1 VDRLGRRFGAPRVAG
16 TLGAVRAGTT
26 TARGPLRPFEIAAA
40 AVFGA
45 LTAVVTVVTGF
56 IPIGAAQ
63 VLITLPIAFLA
74 AGNRMRSAIA
84 ATVAASVVALIA
96 GGPFGVVMLLVLVGV
111 GILVGYAERRWG
123 RNAVFVV
130 FAGSIPLGLALAG
143 FTVGMLLLFERT
155 RILLLDSLAASLQG
169 ALRAFQAAG
178 AGQAF
183 VDAFTRTA
191 DFLVEYWW
199 LWIGGATVVGIV
211 GSALLS
217 FGVFRTVA
225 LRTRWGS
232 PPTEWPATAVAEPAP
247 LPVRLRSVTYRYP
260 GATTDALTDIDLTI
274 TAGDFVA
281 VVGANGSGK
290 STLARI
296 LAGLDPTTGLVD
308 RPGHVGLGAPGGT
321 ALVFQHPESQIL
333 GRTVAEDVRWGL
345 DDADGTLDVDTLLE
359 RVGLGGLADRPTED
373 LSGGQLQRLT
383 LAGALA
389 RRPALLIADEI
400 TAMVDDASRGA
411 LLDLLAGIARDGTAV
426 VLVTHVEG
434 EAATAR
440 RVVHLDR
447 GRLVPAPAR
456 TARTVTV
463 ATPPAVVDPILELRD
478 VTHTYAARTPWAHTA
493 LRNVT
498 LTVGRGEGVL
508 VVGANGSGKST
519 LAWVLAGLH
528 RPTSGTCTL
537 NGTPTA
543 DLRGDIG
550 LVFQQARL
558 QLQRPTVAEEICD
571 VAGLGYIDRPYVAAV
586 LQRVG
591 LGTHLVD
598 RAVDRLSG
606 GEMRRVAIAAQLTR
620 APRVLVLD
628 EPLAGLDDAGRH
640 DLVGL
645 LGYLRETEH
654 MTIVVISHDLHGMEA
669 VCSRTVV
676 LDAGTIVDDRTVAA

>member
-1 VDRLGRRFGAPRVAG
+1 MR
-16 TLGAVRAGTT
+16 AVTT

-56 IPIGAAQ
+56 IPVGVAQ

-74 AGNRMRSAIA
+74 AGNRMRSAVA

-96 GGPFGVVMLLVLVGV
+96 GGPFGVAALLVLVGV
-111 GILVGYAERRWG
+111 GVLVGYAERRWG
-123 RNAVFVV
+123 RNAVLVV
-130 FAGSIPLGLALAG
+130 FVGSVPLGLAVAA
-143 FTVGMLLLFERT
+143 FAVGMLLLFEQS
-155 RILLLDSLAASLQG
+155 RILLLDSLVASMQG
-169 ALRAFQAAG
+169 TLRAFQAVG
-178 AGQAF
+178 AGQDF
-183 VDAFTRTA
+183 VDIYTRTME
-191 DFLVEYWW
+191 FLVDFWW
-199 LWIGGATVVGIV
+199 LWIGGAAVAGIV

-217 FGVFRTVA
+217 FGIFRTVA
-225 LRTRWGS
+225 SRTRWSS
-232 PPTEWPATAVAEPAP
+232 PPTEWPAASATAPAP

-260 GATTDALTDIDLTI
+260 GSTADALAGIDLTI
-274 TAGDFVA
+274 TAGEFVA
-281 VVGANGSGK
+281 VAGANGSGK

-308 RPGHVGLGAPGGT
+308 RPGDVGLGAPGGT

-333 GRTVAEDVRWGL
+333 GRTVVEDVRWGL
-345 DDADGTLDVDTLLE
+345 DGDVDGPGVEALLA

-400 TAMVDDASRGA
+400 TAMVDDASRTA

-434 EAATAR
+434 EAAAAG

-447 GRLVPAPAR
+447 GRLVPAPAP
-456 TARTVTV
+456 TTRTVS
-463 ATPPAVVDPILELRD
+463 AAAPPAVTDPILEIREL
-478 VTHTYAARTPWAHTA
+478 THTYAARTPWAHTA
-493 LRNVT
+493 LRGVS
-498 LTVGRGEGVL
+498 LSVGRGEGVL

-519 LAWVLAGLH
+519 LAWIVAGLH
-528 RPTSGTCTL
+528 RPTAGTCTL

-558 QLQRPTVAEEICD
+558 QLQRPTVAEEICE
-571 VAGLGYIDRPYVAAV
+571 VAGLDHVDRPYVAAV

-591 LGTHLVD
+591 LGAHLVD
-598 RAVDRLSG
+598 RAVDELSG

-640 DLVGL
+640 DLVAL
-645 LGYLRETEH
+645 LGYLRATEH
-654 MTIVVISHDLHGMEA
+654 MTIVVISHDVHGMEA
-669 VCSRTVV
+669 VCSRAVI
-676 LDAGTIVDDRTVAA
+676 LDAGTVVDDRTVVA

>member
-1 VDRLGRRFGAPRVAG
+1 MR
-16 TLGAVRAGTT
+16 AVTT
-26 TARGPLRPFEIAAA
+26 TARGPLRPFEISAA

-45 LTAVVTVVTGF
+45 LTSVVTVVTGF
-56 IPIGAAQ
+56 IPVGVAQ

-96 GGPFGVVMLLVLVGV
+96 GGPFAVVTLLVLVGV
-111 GILVGYAERRWG
+111 GMLVGYAERRWG
-123 RNAVFVV
+123 RNAVLVV
-130 FAGSIPLGLALAG
+130 FAGAVPLGLAVAA
-143 FTVGMLLLFERT
+143 FAVGMLLLFEQS
-155 RILLLDSLAASLQG
+155 RILLLDSLAASMQG
-169 ALRAFQAAG
+169 TLRAFQAAG
-178 AGQAF
+178 AGQEF
-183 VDAFTRTA
+183 VDTFTRTI
-191 DFLVEYWW
+191 DFLVDYWW
-199 LWIGGATVVGIV
+199 LWIGGAAVAGIV

-217 FGVFRTVA
+217 FGIFRTIA
-225 LRTRWGS
+225 LRTRWSS
-232 PPTEWPATAVAEPAP
+232 PPIEWPATAAEPAP
-247 LPVRLRSVTYRYP
+247 LPVRLSSVTYRYP
-260 GATTDALTDIDLTI
+260 GAATDALADIDLTI
-274 TAGDFVA
+274 AAGEFVA

-290 STLARI
+290 STLARV

-308 RPGHVGLGAPGGT
+308 RPGDVGLGAPGGT

-345 DDADGTLDVDTLLE
+345 VDGDIDVDGLLA

-383 LAGALA
+383 LAAALA

-400 TAMVDDASRGA
+400 TAMVDDASRAA
-411 LLDLLAGIARDGTAV
+411 LLGLLAGIARDGTAV

-440 RVVHLDR
+440 RVVHLER
-447 GRLVPAPAR
+447 GRLVPAPAPATR
-456 TARTVTV
+456 AVSA
-463 ATPPAVVDPILELRD
+463 ATPPIVAHPILEIRD

-493 LRNVT
+493 LRDVS

-528 RPTSGTCTL
+528 RPTTGTCTL

-543 DLRGDIG
+543 DRRGDIG

-571 VAGLGYIDRPYVAAV
+571 VAGLDYIDRPYVAAV
-586 LQRVG
+586 LHRVG
-591 LGTHLVD
+591 LGAHLVD
-598 RAVDRLSG
+598 RAVDTLSG
-606 GEMRRVAIAAQLTR
+606 GEMRRIAVAAQLTR

-628 EPLAGLDDAGRH
+628 EPLAGLDDTGRH
-640 DLVGL
+640 DLVAL
-645 LGYLRETEH
+645 LGYLRAAEH

-676 LDAGTIVDDRTVAA
+676 LDGGTIVDDRTVAA

>member
-1 VDRLGRRFGAPRVAG
+1 MAG
-16 TLGAVRAGTT
+16 TLGAVRAVTT
-26 TARGPLRPFEIAAA
+26 TARGPLRPFEISAA

-56 IPIGAAQ
+56 IPVGVAQ

-84 ATVAASVVALIA
+84 ATVAAGVVALIA
-96 GGPFGVVMLLVLVGV
+96 GGPFAVVALLVLVGV
-111 GILVGYAERRWG
+111 GMLVGYAERRWG
-123 RNAVFVV
+123 RNAVLVV
-130 FAGSIPLGLALAG
+130 FAGSVALGVVVAASA
-143 FTVGMLLLFERT
+143 VGMLLLFEQS
-155 RILLLDSLAASLQG
+155 RILLLDSLVASMRG
-169 ALRAFQAAG
+169 TLRALQAAG
-178 AGQAF
+178 AGQDF
-183 VDAFTRTA
+183 VDTFTRTM
-191 DFLVEYWW
+191 DFLVDYWW
-199 LWIGGATVVGIV
+199 LWIGGAVVVGIV

-217 FGVFRTVA
+217 FGIFRTVA
-225 LRTRWGS
+225 LRTRWSS
-232 PPTEWPATAVAEPAP
+232 PPIDWPAATVTEPAP
-247 LPVRLRSVTYRYP
+247 LPVTLRSVTYRYP
-260 GATTDALTDIDLTI
+260 GATTAALTGIDLTI
-274 TAGDFVA
+274 TAGEFVA

-296 LAGLDPTTGLVD
+296 LAGLDPTNGLVD
-308 RPGHVGLGAPGGT
+308 RAGAVGLGAPGGT

-345 DDADGTLDVDTLLE
+345 DGDVDVEELLA
-359 RVGLGGLADRPTED
+359 RVGLGGLADRHTED

-383 LAGALA
+383 LAAALA

-400 TAMVDDASRGA
+400 TAMVDDASRAG

-426 VLVTHVEG
+426 VLVTHVED
-434 EAATAR
+434 EAATAH

-447 GRLVPAPAR
+447 GRPVPAPAP
-456 TARTVTV
+456 TARAVSA
-463 ATPPAVVDPILELRD
+463 ATPPAVADPILQIRG
-478 VTHTYAARTPWAHTA
+478 VTHTYAAHTPWAHTA
-493 LRNVT
+493 LRDVS

-519 LAWVLAGLH
+519 LAWVLAGLY
-528 RPTSGTCTL
+528 RPTTGSCTL

-558 QLQRPTVAEEICD
+558 QLQRPTVAEEICE
-571 VAGLGYIDRPYVAAV
+571 VAGLDYIDRPYVAAV

-591 LGTHLVD
+591 LGAHLAD
-598 RAVDRLSG
+598 RAVDTLSG

-640 DLVGL
+640 DLVAL
-645 LGYLRETEH
+645 LGYLRAAEH

-669 VCSRTVV
+669 VCSRIVV